1 MKTKDM
7 KTKEMGSEKPI
18 GPMFAKILIV
28 ALVAYPIGV
37 FAQHATT
44 DIITISQKKRTYAPK
59 AVTIKA
65 GDKLRVVND
74 DIFLHHAFIDSPD
87 LQFDSGSMEEGEERD
102 IEFTK
107 PGEYQLKCAIHPKM
121 NLDVTVE

>member
-1 MKTKDM
+1 MKS
-7 KTKEMGSEKPI
+7 KENGSVKLRA
-18 GPMFAKILIV
+18 GLSAKILCV
-28 ALVAYPIGV
+28 ALIAYPIGV
-37 FAQHATT
+37 FAQQATA

-87 LQFDSGSMEEGEERD
+87 LQYDSGSMEEGEERD
-102 IEFTK
+102 IQFNK
-107 PGEYQLKCAIHPKM
+107 PGEYQIKCAIHPKM
-121 NLDVTVE
+121 NLDVKVE